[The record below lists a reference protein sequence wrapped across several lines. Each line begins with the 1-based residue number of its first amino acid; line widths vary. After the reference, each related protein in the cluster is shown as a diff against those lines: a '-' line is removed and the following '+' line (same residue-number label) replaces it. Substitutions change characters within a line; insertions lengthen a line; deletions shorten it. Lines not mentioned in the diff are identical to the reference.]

1 MLGWPRPVW
10 ISRAIHLSVPVP
22 VPGGIPTKLRTPQ
35 FRRWLGTGSRSA
47 FVHRELVPCVKADS
61 AWVTWRLNRGRLIL
75 MFLFGWRWPGIR
87 GRSEEY
93 SSPDHNARGLYFRMK
108 YIGIFIINS

>member
-35 FRRWLGTGSRSA
+35 FRRWLRTGSRSA
-47 FVHRELVPCVKADS
+47 FVHRELVLLCKGGFGLSDMEVESRAFDS
-61 AWVTWRLNRGRLIL
+61 HVSFWLAMAR
-75 MFLFGWRWPGIR
+75 
-87 GRSEEY
+87 Y
-93 SSPDHNARGLYFRMK
+93 SWEK
-108 YIGIFIINS
+108 